1 MIRGKWLVATGFL
14 GAAGLLGVG
23 LSSVQAQEDEE
34 NPAAA
39 AQTSAFQKKGKRTRE
54 TEAEGSEA
62 PRRFEGDPIIKS
74 RYEHNGESLEVD
86 PD

>member
-23 LSSVQAQEDEE
+23 LSSVQAQEDEV

-39 AQTSAFQKKGKRTRE
+39 VQASAFQKKGKRTRE

-74 RYEHNGESLEVD
+74 RYEHNGEPLEVD

>member
-1 MIRGKWLVATGFL
+1 MIRGKWLFAIGFFVMV
-14 GAAGLLGVG
+14 GLLGLG
-23 LSSVQAQEDEE
+23 LSSIHAQEDEV

-39 AQTSAFQKKGKRTRE
+39 VQASAFQKKGKRTRE

>member
-1 MIRGKWLVATGFL
+1 MIRGKWLFGIVFV
-14 GAAGLLGVG
+14 GAVGLSGLGV
-23 LSSVQAQEDEE
+23 SSVQAQEDEE
-34 NPAAA
+34 SPAAT
-39 AQTSAFQKKGKRTRE
+39 QTSAFQKKGKRTRE

-74 RYEHNGESLEVD
+74 RYEHNGEPLEVD

>member
-1 MIRGKWLVATGFL
+1 MIRGKWLFATGFL
-14 GAAGLLGVG
+14 IAVGLLGLG
-23 LSSVQAQEDEE
+23 LSSVQAQEDEV

-39 AQTSAFQKKGKRTRE
+39 QASAFQKKGKRTRE

-74 RYEHNGESLEVD
+74 RYEHNGEPLEVD

>member
-1 MIRGKWLVATGFL
+1 MIPGKWLQVTGFFFAVAMT
-14 GAAGLLGVG
+14 GFSSIGVH
-23 LSSVQAQEDEE
+23 AQEEDG
-34 NPAAA
+34 NPAS
-39 AQTSAFQKKGKRTRE
+39 AQASAFQKKGKRSRE

-74 RYEHNGESLEVD
+74 RYEHNGEPLEVD